1 MSNYQNGKIYKI
13 ISDNT
18 DLIYI
23 GSTIL
28 NYLCTRYSNH
38 TCNYRKFINGTGK
51 KQCSSF
57 DILKHGN
64 NKIILIELYPCNSK
78 DELHA
83 REQYYIDLN
92 KSICVNK
99 LKCYVG
105 DGENK
110 EEYKKQSKKE
120 YRIKNIEKI
129 KKQTKQ
135 FREENIERLKL
146 NEAEK
151 KKCEICNC
159 ECRKGHYNR
168 HCETEKHLN
177 KLNNIIKP
185 KFISTLEPII
195 KCECGEM
202 ISRFTKSR
210 HCKSNRHINAIK
222 LTN

>member
-1 MSNYQNGKIYKI
+1 MGKIYKI

-18 DLIYI
+18 DMIYI

-28 NYLCTRYSNH
+28 KLLCSRYANH
-38 TCNYRKFINGTGK
+38 TCNYKKYTNGIGK
-51 KQCSSF
+51 KQSSSF
-57 DILKHGN
+57 DVLKYGN

-92 KSICVNK
+92 KSNCVNK
-99 LKCYVG
+99 LKSFI
-105 DGENK
+105 GENK

-129 KKQTKQ
+129 KIQRKQ
-135 FREENIERLKL
+135 FREDNKDKFKL
-146 NEAEK
+146 IGEEK
-151 KKCEICNC
+151 RTCEICNF
-159 ECRKGHYNR
+159 ECRKSHYNR
-168 HCETEKHLN
+168 HCESEKHLN
-177 KLNNIIKP
+177 KQNNIIKP

-210 HCKSNRHINAIK
+210 HCKSNRHINAMK
-222 LTN
+222 LIDLN